1 MGVSSR
7 LSCVQVPDKLLR
19 PETVTHVFN
28 ITKSIGC
35 VITGRIGVSPTNS
48 LSNANLSALTPC
60 APSPPTSESSM
71 SSLCLCNALSKGMS
85 CGFFPSGLMHGSP
98 ETSQGGEAVEVDGAG
113 VLAPESSGF
122 V

>member
-1 MGVSSR
+1 MGVYSR

-48 LSNANLSALTPC
+48 LANANVSAFTPVH
-60 APSPPTSESSM
+60 PPPTSER
-71 SSLCLCNALSKGMS
+71 
-85 CGFFPSGLMHGSP
+85 
-98 ETSQGGEAVEVDGAG
+98 
-113 VLAPESSGF
+113 
-122 V
+122 